1 MSVSAGRKK
10 PPKMEGLRFGER
22 GQFVSG
28 ESIIGCQRM
37 VSGTQEVT
45 MQVRKE
51 KGNTLHC

>member
-10 PPKMEGLRFGER
+10 PLKTEGLRFGER

-28 ESIIGCQRM
+28 ESIIVCERM
-37 VSGTQEVT
+37 GSGTQEVT

-51 KGNTLHC
+51 RGNTLHC